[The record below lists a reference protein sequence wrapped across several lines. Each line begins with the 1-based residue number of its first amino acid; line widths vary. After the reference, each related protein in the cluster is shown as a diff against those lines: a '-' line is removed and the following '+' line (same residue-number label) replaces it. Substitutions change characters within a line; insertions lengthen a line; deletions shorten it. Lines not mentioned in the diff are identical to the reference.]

1 MFPAALLLPQV
12 MNVKLSHC
20 VELMELLKSHLNE
33 RHSSRLEWIII
44 ILIMVEV
51 GFELLHFL
59 ERLLWEG
66 EEGDGGERKGD
77 NCKED
82 GQGCDVE
89 KCHLK
94 AFAKL
99 VIQVLGEEN
108 ICINSAF
115 IMKLIKKFNLKS
127 NLEDNFP
134 NHRLYYTLYKHYNLL
149 P

>member
-1 MFPAALLLPQV
+1 MSSAVLLHPQV

-66 EEGDGGERKGD
+66 EEEG
-77 NCKED
+77 
-82 GQGCDVE
+82 
-89 KCHLK
+89 
-94 AFAKL
+94 
-99 VIQVLGEEN
+99 
-108 ICINSAF
+108 
-115 IMKLIKKFNLKS
+115 
-127 NLEDNFP
+127 
-134 NHRLYYTLYKHYNLL
+134 
-149 P
+149 